1 MFWVFVAGILFLIYK
16 IFSYMSNK
24 KAERQIAADRE
35 RREQAWRSNKHYSE
49 ILGNNKQNT
58 DVPLNEKEK
67 MQFFTITTGHYEDR
81 QDRKNDP
88 RIQILKGLDAI
99 KDEFV
104 VFDVETT
111 GLSPQNDNIIE
122 IGAVKV
128 NLSKNT
134 ADEYQSFILINRAL
148 PKEIISLT
156 GITDDMLR
164 GGKEVNIVMSEFRG
178 FAGKLPLIAHNA
190 SFDASFLLSEA
201 DRCGFS
207 FLNKF
212 IDTMA
217 LARKHLPSM
226 PNYKLKTLVSEL
238 NIQIDGV
245 SHRALSDAK
254 NTLEL
259 YKILLEKLKEAE
271 AEEFAVKFR
280 DENRK
285 LIETIAYIVKADNL
299 FSQKEKQI
307 TMDLFKSIEKSE
319 MLNYAAVNKKIFT
332 GLGYYMPKSDRAF
345 KLCVN
350 EVLKKYDIDLFR
362 YAKDIVATQKT
373 TTDRENEILAYLEKK
388 TAKA

>member
-1 MFWVFVAGILFLIYK
+1 MFWALGVCILFLIYK
-16 IFSYMSNK
+16 IFSYISDK
-24 KAERQIAADRE
+24 KAERQIAEDRE
-35 RREQAWRSNKHYSE
+35 RREQAWRLNKHYSE
-49 ILGNNKQNT
+49 ILGNNKQNI
-58 DVPLNEKEK
+58 DMPLNEKEK
-67 MQFFTITTGHYEDR
+67 KQVFTITTGHYGDR
-81 QDRKNDP
+81 QDQKNDP

-111 GLSPQNDNIIE
+111 GLSSQNDNIIE
-122 IGAVKV
+122 IAAVKV
-128 NLSKNT
+128 NLLKNT
-134 ADEYQSFILINRAL
+134 VDEYQSFILINRAL

-156 GITDDMLR
+156 GITDGMLR
-164 GGKEVNIVMSEFRG
+164 GGKGINVVMSEFRA
-178 FAGKLPLIAHNA
+178 FVGKLPLVAHNV

-238 NIQIDGV
+238 NIQVDGV
-245 SHRALSDAK
+245 SHRALSDAR

-271 AEEFAVKFR
+271 SEEFAVKFR
-280 DENRK
+280 DKNRK

-319 MLNYAAVNKKIFT
+319 MLNYPAVNKKIFAN
-332 GLGYYMPKSDRAF
+332 LSSYMPKSDRAF

-350 EVLKKYDIDLFR
+350 EVLKKYDIDLLQ

-373 TTDRENEILAYLEKK
+373 ATDRENEILSYLEKR
-388 TAKA
+388 ADKA